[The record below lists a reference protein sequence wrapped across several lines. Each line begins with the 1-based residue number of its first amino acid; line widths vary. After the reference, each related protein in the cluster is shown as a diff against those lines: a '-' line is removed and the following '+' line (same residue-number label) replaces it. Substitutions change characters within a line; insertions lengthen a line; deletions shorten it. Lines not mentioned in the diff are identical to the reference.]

1 MDQRAR
7 NYIAQISEFILNEYE
22 IQSPIHDIDEIVSR
36 LNGCIYSVDNALVDS
51 NVVRLDDQ
59 DFAFMITVSSCQ
71 PAARRT
77 FAIAHEIGH
86 LFLHMGY
93 LSDLELWQSYGNH
106 ASLEN
111 YTEKEFQAH
120 EFASNF
126 LMPQKEYLEFVSNH
140 TVNHCIDAYEIAN
153 YFGVS
158 ESMATIRGKL
168 IGALKWA

>member
-7 NYIAQISEFILNEYE
+7 NYIAKIAEFILKEFE
-22 IQSPIHDIDEIVSR
+22 ITAPITDIDAVVTR
-36 LNGCIYSVDNALVDS
+36 LNGRIHSVDDALVGAS
-51 NVVRLDDQ
+51 VARLEGEDAS
-59 DFAFMITVSSCQ
+59 FVITVSSCQ
-71 PAARRT
+71 PPVRRT
-77 FAIAHEIGH
+77 FAIAQEIGH

-93 LSDLELWQSYGNH
+93 MSDLELWQTVDSEI
-106 ASLEN
+106 ALQN

-126 LMPQKEYLEFVSNH
+126 LMPQKEYLDFVSQH
-140 TVNHCIDAYEIAN
+140 TQDHRIDAYTIAH

-168 IGALKWA
+168 IGAIKWA